1 MISEVSGTRKYQDV
15 LPHHVNPKRLI
26 FAQNPLKKNQ
36 LILAFI
42 LNDDRKIYIQSF
54 EQKKFYWRQIITNKF
69 HPFFYRKIQ
78 LRKKWQALNPKKKF
92 QNRTRLFATRNI
104 TFKRYDM

>member
-42 LNDDRKIYIQSF
+42 LNDDRKVLYIQSF
-54 EQKKFYWRQIITNKF
+54 EQNKF
-69 HPFFYRKIQ
+69 
-78 LRKKWQALNPKKKF
+78 LLEAN
-92 QNRTRLFATRNI
+92 T
-104 TFKRYDM
+104 